1 MSLGDLNYL
10 SLLQYSDVVIGNSS
24 SGIIEV
30 PYFKKPT
37 VNIGNRQR
45 NRLRSSSII
54 DCQANAK
61 EIIDAISKSLSNEF
75 KEVLSKVDAL
85 VAPVSPTPTPK
96 LGYIQNDPLKAYM
109 MDVLTVPVNMAGLPA
124 LTVPSGFIDNLPIGV
139 QFIGKHFDESLLYKI
154 GYAFEQ
160 ETKYYKKLPE
170 FKVFP

>member
-75 KEVLSKVDAL
+75 KEVLKNSKL
-85 VAPVSPTPTPK
+85 
-96 LGYIQNDPLKAYM
+96 AYM
-109 MDVLTVPVNMAGLPA
+109 QDDSSKKIIEIIKKTDLTKIMMKKFNDLPA
-124 LTVPSGFIDNLPIGV
+124 I
-139 QFIGKHFDESLLYKI
+139 
-154 GYAFEQ
+154 
-160 ETKYYKKLPE
+160 
-170 FKVFP
+170 